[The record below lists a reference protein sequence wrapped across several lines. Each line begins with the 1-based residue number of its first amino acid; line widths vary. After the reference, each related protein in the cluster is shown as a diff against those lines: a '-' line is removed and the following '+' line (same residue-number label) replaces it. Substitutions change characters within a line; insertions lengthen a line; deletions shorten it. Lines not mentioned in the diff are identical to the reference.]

1 MLVNSTTQLN
11 KLKFKT
17 TTGDRRGGGRSGQP
31 YIVKRIPGVEQNNP
45 NQTFEE
51 IESSPSALA
60 FSGDF
65 LLRGG
70 TLALE
75 GAIDDV
81 SRLTQMFF
89 DTKSLNGFEFI
100 AKQNVLSRNNVKTEA
115 SFGGGYAGGGLN
127 QGVYTPV
134 GTLAQALVDPVATG
148 ITNLFGLNPFTD
160 DNPLNN
166 DFGNDSSFGIN
177 SYFGT
182 VNQQNISNTA
192 DEENRLVL
200 LQKAVTLSK
209 EQTTKGGNITLLADV
224 TSKVQTKILSY
235 GGGPGSILGIGNTN
249 IYFADQRTG
258 FMNAKLPVGV
268 PSDGKKTNTGGFKNA
283 TGPNNYSVFG
293 KAPSGDAAS
302 IEQSIT
308 GIVAADENVKTKIR
322 KSNLFHVGATTAYLD
337 SNLDDRE
344 KKDVRSELQDG
355 YAINLEKIEK
365 YSDQPEGGL
374 RTFNTSVYKSDDPK
388 TTKTNE
394 HLKTDLDKIKVNNTQ
409 VLTHQELSKK
419 ELNSSGEGTNRSNP
433 SDFRKELIDTRGD
446 GGGKL
451 TTSRVLSISP
461 DYQKQNQ
468 NVVYNQGDPGQTAG
482 QIIGA
487 AGQQTKNV
495 LKYGVD
501 AKTLVALD
509 KLNALPI
516 YTASQVNT
524 DLSTKDSVN
533 FNIAIMKNGTN
544 TQRNYIHFRAFI
556 EEFNDNYTAKWDPVQ
571 YVGRG
576 EELYNYQG
584 FGREISMAWTVYAQS
599 KAELIP
605 MYKKLN
611 YLASSLAPDYSSG
624 GYMRGNIVRLTMG
637 GYLYDQPG
645 IITGLSY
652 GIPEESPWEIAIN
665 ENGEEDTSVKQM
677 PHMIQVTGFQF
688 IPIQKFVP
696 AKADD
701 LVNPTQKYI
710 ALANSAGSTN
720 YSDVYKS
727 YENTGAP
734 VA

>member
-17 TTGDRRGGGRSGQP
+17 TTGDRRDGGHSGQP

-45 NQTFEE
+45 NQTFLE
-51 IESSPSALA
+51 IDSSPSALA

-75 GAIDDV
+75 GAVDDV

-148 ITNLFGLNPFTD
+148 ITNLFGLNPVTD
-160 DNPLNN
+160 DNPLNK

-182 VNQQNISNTA
+182 VNRQNLSNTA

-268 PSDGKKTNTGGFKNA
+268 PGGGKGTGKGGFKNA
-283 TGPNNYSVFG
+283 TGPNDYSVFG
-293 KAPSGDAAS
+293 KAPSLDATS

-308 GIVAADENVKTKIR
+308 GIVADAENVKTKIE
-322 KSNLFHVGATTAYLD
+322 KSNMFHVGATSAYLN
-337 SNLDDRE
+337 SNLDNRGFF
-344 KKDVRSELQDG
+344 KKLSELEVG
-355 YAINLEKIEK
+355 YSINLANIGR
-365 YSDQPEGGL
+365 YSQQPEGGL
-374 RTFNTSVYKSDDPK
+374 RTFNTSVYRSDDPDTK
-388 TTKTNE
+388 TTDE
-394 HLKTDLDKIKVNNTQ
+394 YLQTDLDKIQVNNTQ

-482 QIIGA
+482 QVIGVA
-487 AGQQTKNV
+487 SQPTKNV

-624 GYMRGNIVRLTMG
+624 GYMRGNIARITMG

-645 IITGLSY
+645 IIKSISY
-652 GIPEESPWEIAIN
+652 TIPEESPWEIAI
-665 ENGEEDTSVKQM
+665 GDDGKEDTSVKQLS
-677 PHMIQVTGFQF
+677 HMIKVTGFQF
-688 IPIQKFVP
+688 VPIQKFVP
-696 AKADD
+696 QIVKD
-701 LVNPTQKYI
+701 LSNPREKYI
-710 ALANSAGSTN
+710 ALANQNGDTN
-720 YSDVYKS
+720 YSDEYVS
-727 YENTGAP
+727 YNQLGAKI
-734 VA
+734 